1 MGILRAVAQGLG
13 GRQPEI
19 AASAEECP
27 PQRRPVEASRLPH
40 FLGMEKTIPISHA
53 EISALYFVVEDFE
66 DQIGSPTSPVSSSR
80 EAHELADLLHGV
92 VARWNRSEP
101 EAVYADL
108 FELPGDG
115 P

>member
-1 MGILRAVAQGLG
+1 
-13 GRQPEI
+13 
-19 AASAEECP
+19 
-27 PQRRPVEASRLPH
+27 
-40 FLGMEKTIPISHA
+40 MEKTIPISHA

-66 DQIGSPTSPVSSSR
+66 DQLGSPTSRVPPSP
-80 EAHELADLLHGV
+80 ETHELADLLHGV

-115 P
+115 S